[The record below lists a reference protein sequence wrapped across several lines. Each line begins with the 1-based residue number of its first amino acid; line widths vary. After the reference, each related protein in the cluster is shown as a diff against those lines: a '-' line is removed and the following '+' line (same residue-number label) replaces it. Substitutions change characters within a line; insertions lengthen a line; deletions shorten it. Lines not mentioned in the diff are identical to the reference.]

1 MFEKEDPMNANAERH
16 PCFNHGSAGKYARIH
31 LPVAPECNIQ
41 CNYCNRKCDCVNES
55 RPGVT
60 SAVLSPAEAQQY
72 LGRVKEKA
80 PHLAVA
86 GIAGPGDPFADP
98 ARTLKTLE
106 LIHAAHPDLIFC
118 LSTNGLNLYDHI
130 DRLAELG
137 VSHVT
142 ITINAV
148 DVAIGAQI
156 YAWVRYKK
164 RVLRGVEAA
173 QALLDEQLR
182 CIPKLKAAGMLVKIN
197 SILLAGINETHIPEV
212 AKRVKALGADIMN
225 VIPVLITED
234 TAFADMIPPS
244 SSLTDKVRAEVA
256 QNITLMS
263 HCRRCRADA
272 VGLLGKDDPT
282 LHAELDRVVGE
293 RTWIVPGRPY
303 VAVATHERLLVN
315 GHLGDAK
322 EMHIFEKRSEG
333 RYGCVGIRE
342 MPPSGLGDN
351 RWHAMA
357 AILRDCS
364 AVLVSDAGAKPEEV
378 LADEGLLLVRGSGL
392 IDICLNAI
400 YSGADLKKL
409 EPTRA
414 RKCGGGET
422 CGGNG
427 MGCCA

>member
-1 MFEKEDPMNANAERH
+1 MNANADRH
-16 PCFNHGSAGKYARIH
+16 PCFNRDSAGTYARIH

-60 SAVLSPAEAQQY
+60 SAVLSPEEALRY

-106 LIHAAHPDLIFC
+106 LIHAAYPDLIFC
-118 LSTNGLNLYDHI
+118 LSSNGLNLNDHI
-130 DRLAELG
+130 GRLAELG

-142 ITINAV
+142 LTINAV
-148 DVAIGAQI
+148 DAAVGTKI
-156 YAWVRYKK
+156 YAWVRHKK
-164 RVLRGVEAA
+164 RVLRGLEAA

-197 SILLAGINETHIPEV
+197 SILLSGINEAHIPEV
-212 AKRVKALGADIMN
+212 AAKVKALGADIMN

-234 TAFADMIPPS
+234 TAFAEMMPPS
-244 SSLTDKVRAEVA
+244 SSLTDTVRAQVA
-256 QNITLMS
+256 GHITLMS

-272 VGLLGKDDPT
+272 VGLLGKDDPS

-303 VAVATHERLLVN
+303 VAVSTHERLLIN

-322 EMHIFEKRSEG
+322 ELHIFERRSEG
-333 RYGCVGIRE
+333 RYGCIGVRK
-342 MPPSGLGDN
+342 MPEPGSGDN
-351 RWHAMA
+351 RWHAVA
-357 AILRDCS
+357 ALLRDCS
-364 AVLVSDAGAKPEEV
+364 AVIVADAGSKPEEV
-378 LADEGLLLVRGSGL
+378 LAEEGLMLVRASGL
-392 IDICLNAI
+392 IDACLNAV
-400 YSGADLKKL
+400 YGGGDLKKI
-409 EPTRA
+409 EPAHA
-414 RKCGGGET
+414 RQCGGGGNA

>member
-1 MFEKEDPMNANAERH
+1 MNAYADRH

-60 SAVLSPAEAQQY
+60 SAVLSPEEALRF

-80 PHLAVA
+80 PHLSVA

-98 ARTLKTLE
+98 AKTLKALE
-106 LIHAAHPDLIFC
+106 LIHEAYPDLIFC

-148 DVAIGAQI
+148 EPEIGAQI
-156 YAWVRYKK
+156 YAWVRHGK
-164 RVLRGVEAA
+164 RMLRGVDAA
-173 QALLDEQLR
+173 RALLEEQLR
-182 CIPKLKAAGMLVKIN
+182 CIPKLKAAGMLVKVN
-197 SILLAGINETHIPEV
+197 SILISGINESHIPEV
-212 AKRVKALGADIMN
+212 AKRVKELGADIMN

-234 TAFADMIPPS
+234 TAFADRMPPS
-244 SSLTDKVRAEVA
+244 SSLTEKVRAQVA
-256 QNITLMS
+256 EHITLMT

-272 VGLLGKDDPT
+272 VGLLGRDDPT
-282 LHAELDRVVGE
+282 LHAELDKVVAE
-293 RTWIVPGRPY
+293 RTWIAPGKPY

-333 RYGCVGIRE
+333 RFGCVAVRK
-342 MPPSGLGDN
+342 MPEPGSGDN
-351 RWHAMA
+351 RWRAMA
-357 AILRDCS
+357 AALRDCS
-364 AVLVSDAGAKPEEV
+364 AVVVSDAGARPEEV
-378 LADEGLLLVRGSGL
+378 LAEEGILLVRGSGL
-392 IDICLNAI
+392 IDACLNAI
-400 YSGADLKKL
+400 YTGGDLKKI
-409 EPTRA
+409 EPSCVRQ
-414 RKCGGGET
+414 CGAGKGQ

>member
-1 MFEKEDPMNANAERH
+1 MNANADRH

-31 LPVAPECNIQ
+31 LPVAPDCNIQ

-60 SAVLSPAEAQQY
+60 SAVLSPEEALRY

-106 LIHAAHPDLIFC
+106 LIHAAYPDLIFC
-118 LSTNGLNLYDHI
+118 LSTNGLGLYDHI

-148 DVAIGAQI
+148 DPVIGAKI
-156 YAWVRYKK
+156 YAWVRHKK

-197 SILLAGINETHIPEV
+197 SILLSGINETHIPEV

-234 TAFADMIPPS
+234 TAFADMMPPT
-244 SSLTDKVRAEVA
+244 SSLTEQVRAEVA
-256 QNITLMS
+256 QDITLMS

-272 VGLLGKDDPT
+272 VGLLGKDDPS

-293 RTWIVPGRPY
+293 RTWIMPGKPY

-322 EMHIFEKRSEG
+322 EMHIFERRSEG
-333 RYGCVGIRE
+333 RYGCVGVRK
-342 MPPSGLGDN
+342 MPEPGLGDN
-351 RWHAMA
+351 RWRAMA

-364 AVLVSDAGAKPEEV
+364 AVVVSDAGAKPEEV
-378 LADEGLLLVRGSGL
+378 LAEEGLLLVRGSGL
-392 IDICLNAI
+392 IDGCLNAV
-400 YSGADLKKL
+400 YTGADLKKL
-409 EPTRA
+409 EPAHA
-414 RKCGGGET
+414 RQCGGGGNK

>member
-1 MFEKEDPMNANAERH
+1 MNANAERH

-60 SAVLSPAEAQQY
+60 SAVLSPEEALRY

-98 ARTLKTLE
+98 ERTLKTLE
-106 LIHAAHPDLIFC
+106 LIHAAYPDLIFC
-118 LSTNGLNLYDHI
+118 LSSNGLNLFDHI

-137 VSHVT
+137 VTHVT

-148 DVAIGAQI
+148 DPVIGAKI
-156 YAWVRYKK
+156 YAWVRHKK

-197 SILLAGINETHIPEV
+197 SILLTGINEEHIPEV
-212 AKRVKALGADIMN
+212 AKRVKGLGADIMN
-225 VIPVLITED
+225 VIPVLITAD
-234 TAFADMIPPS
+234 TAFAEMSPPS

-256 QNITLMS
+256 QDIMLMS

-272 VGLLGKDDPT
+272 VGLLGKDDPA
-282 LHAELDRVVGE
+282 LHAELDCVVSE
-293 RTWIVPGRPY
+293 RTWIVPDRPY

-322 EMHIFEKRSEG
+322 EMHIFERRSEG
-333 RYGCVGIRE
+333 RYGCVGVRK
-342 MPPSGLGDN
+342 MPEPGLGDN
-351 RWHAMA
+351 RWRAMA

-364 AVLVSDAGAKPEEV
+364 AVLVSDAGSKPEEV
-378 LADEGLLLVRGSGL
+378 LAEVGLLLVRGSGL
-392 IDICLNAI
+392 IDGCLNAI
-400 YSGADLKKL
+400 YTGADLKKI
-409 EPTRA
+409 EPAHA
-414 RKCGGGET
+414 RQCGAGSST

>member
-1 MFEKEDPMNANAERH
+1 MNANAERH

-31 LPVAPECNIQ
+31 LPVAPDCNIQ

-60 SAVLSPAEAQQY
+60 SAVLSPEEALRY

-98 ARTLKTLE
+98 ARTLQTLE
-106 LIHAAHPDLIFC
+106 LIHAAHPDLLFC
-118 LSTNGLNLYDHI
+118 LSTNGLGLYDPI

-142 ITINAV
+142 ITVNAV
-148 DVAIGAQI
+148 DPEIGAQI
-156 YAWVRYKK
+156 YAWVRHKK
-164 RVLRGVEAA
+164 RVLRGAEAA
-173 QALLDEQLR
+173 QALLAEQLR

-197 SILLAGINETHIPEV
+197 SILLSGINEAHIPAV
-212 AKRVKALGADIMN
+212 AKKVKELGADIMN

-234 TAFADMIPPS
+234 TAFADRMPPS

-256 QNITLMS
+256 KDITLIS

-282 LHAELDRVVGE
+282 LHAELERVVGE
-293 RTWIVPGRPY
+293 RTWIRPGKPY
-303 VAVATHERLLVN
+303 VAVATHENLLVN

-322 EMHIFEKRSEG
+322 ELHIYEKRSEG
-333 RYGCVGIRE
+333 RYGRIDVRKMPEPGI
-342 MPPSGLGDN
+342 GNN

-364 AVLVSDAGAKPEEV
+364 AIVVSDAGAKPEEV
-378 LADEGLLLVRGSGL
+378 LAEEGVLLVRASGL
-392 IDICLNAI
+392 IDTCLNAI
-400 YSGADLKKL
+400 YGGKDLKRI
-409 EPTRA
+409 EPACTRQ
-414 RKCGGGET
+414 CGAGTGS

>member
-1 MFEKEDPMNANAERH
+1 MNANAERH

-31 LPVAPECNIQ
+31 LPVAPDCNIQ

-60 SAVLSPAEAQQY
+60 SAVLSPEEALRY

-86 GIAGPGDPFADP
+86 GIAGPGDPFADA

-106 LIHAAHPDLIFC
+106 LIHEAHPDLIFC
-118 LSTNGLNLYDHI
+118 LSTNGLGLYDHI

-142 ITINAV
+142 ITVNAV
-148 DVAIGAQI
+148 DALIGAKI
-156 YAWVRYKK
+156 YAWVRQHK
-164 RVLRGVEAA
+164 RVLRGVDAA

-197 SILLAGINETHIPEV
+197 SILLSGINEAHIPEV
-212 AKRVKALGADIMN
+212 AKKVKELGADIMN

-234 TAFADMIPPS
+234 TAFESMLPPS
-244 SSLTDKVRAEVA
+244 SSLTEKVRAEVA
-256 QNITLMS
+256 KDITLMS

-272 VGLLGKDDPT
+272 VGLLGRDDPS

-315 GHLGDAK
+315 GHLGDAR
-322 EMHIFEKRSEG
+322 ELHIFEKRSAG
-333 RYGCVGIRE
+333 RFGCVGTRA
-342 MPPSGLGDN
+342 MPQAGSGDN
-351 RWHAMA
+351 RWRAMA
-357 AILRDCS
+357 AVLRDCS
-364 AVLVSDAGAKPEEV
+364 AILVSDAGSKPEEV
-378 LADEGLLLVRGSGL
+378 LAEEGLLLVRGSGL
-392 IDICLNAI
+392 IDTCLNSI
-400 YSGADLKKL
+400 YTGADLKKL
-409 EPTRA
+409 EPAHA
-414 RKCGGGET
+414 RQCGGGGNK

>member
-1 MFEKEDPMNANAERH
+1 MNANADRH

-60 SAVLSPAEAQQY
+60 SAVLSPEEALRY

-106 LIHAAHPDLIFC
+106 LIHAEQPDLIFC
-118 LSTNGLNLYDHI
+118 LSTNGLGLYDHI

-142 ITINAV
+142 ITINAI
-148 DVAIGAQI
+148 DPEIGAKI
-156 YAWVRYKK
+156 YAWVRDKK

-173 QALLDEQLR
+173 RALLDEQLR

-197 SILLAGINETHIPEV
+197 SILLAGINEDHIPAV
-212 AKRVKALGADIMN
+212 AKRVKELGADIMN

-234 TAFADMIPPS
+234 TAFAEMMPPS
-244 SSLTDKVRAEVA
+244 SSLTEKVRAEVA
-256 QNITLMS
+256 QDITLMS

-293 RTWIVPGRPY
+293 RTWIMPGKPY

-333 RYGCVGIRE
+333 RYGCVGVRK
-342 MPPSGLGDN
+342 MPEAGLGDN

-364 AVLVSDAGAKPEEV
+364 AILVSDAGSKPEEV
-378 LADEGLLLVRGSGL
+378 LAEEGLLLVRGSGL
-392 IDICLNAI
+392 IDGCLNAI
-400 YSGADLKKL
+400 YTGADLKKL
-409 EPTRA
+409 EPAHA
-414 RKCGGGET
+414 RQCGGGGGGGGSK

>member
-1 MFEKEDPMNANAERH
+1 MNANAERH
-16 PCFNHGSAGKYARIH
+16 PCFNHGAAGKYARIH

-60 SAVLSPAEAQQY
+60 SAVLSPEEALRY

-98 ARTLKTLE
+98 EKTLKTLE
-106 LIHAAHPDLIFC
+106 LVHAAYPDLVFC

-130 DRLAELG
+130 DRLAAAG

-142 ITINAV
+142 ITVNAV
-148 DVAIGAQI
+148 DPEIGAKI
-156 YAWVRYKK
+156 YAWVRHKK
-164 RVLRGVEAA
+164 RVLRGVDGAK
-173 QALLDEQLR
+173 ALLEEQLR

-197 SILLAGINETHIPEV
+197 SILLSGINETHIPEV
-212 AKRVKALGADIMN
+212 ARRVKELGADIMN
-225 VIPVLITED
+225 VIPVLITEG
-234 TAFADMIPPS
+234 TAFEAMTPPS
-244 SSLTDKVRAEVA
+244 SALTDAVRARVA
-256 QNITLMS
+256 EHITLMS

-272 VGLLGKDDPT
+272 VGLLGQDDPA
-282 LHAELDRVVGE
+282 LHAELDHVVEE
-293 RTWIVPGRPY
+293 RTWIFPGRPR

-322 EMHIFEKRSEG
+322 ELHVFERG
-333 RYGCVGIRE
+333 ANGDFRCVGVRK
-342 MPPSGLGDN
+342 MPDSGSGDN
-351 RWHAMA
+351 RWRAMA

-364 AVLVSDAGAKPEEV
+364 VIVVSDAGLRPEEV
-378 LADEGLLLVRGSGL
+378 LAEEGVVLVRASGL
-392 IDICLNAI
+392 IDVCLHAI
-400 YSGADLKKL
+400 YTGADLKRL
-409 EPTRA
+409 EPAGSR
-414 RKCGGGET
+414 RCGAGGSS